1 MRFRVEDRPKN
12 LYAIVPEGCEP
23 LPALFDS
30 REQAQRI
37 ADKLNQRATRR
48 EPGRTSALAA
58 R

>member
-12 LYAIVPEGCEP
+12 LYAIVPEGREP

-37 ADKLNQRATRR
+37 ADKLGQRVTCP
-48 EPGRTSALAA
+48 EPGRRPASAA
-58 R
+58 